1 MELAAAAVDLIGEL
15 GALKVK
21 INQEQLVVMEEL
33 L

>member
-1 MELAAAAVDLIGEL
+1 MELAAAVVDLIGEL